1 MDQMKWFL
9 TQEVAGEAGFEDLTA
24 LTQLKLPMR
33 PKLELARNYWDEM
46 GRGNPK
52 AMHGPLLAALAKHLE
67 LDPLPETTVT
77 ETLALA
83 NTMAGLAANRR
94 YAYQAVGALGVI
106 EMTAPGRSAA
116 TSAGLK
122 RLGVKAGNR
131 HYFAL
136 HAILDIKHSEAW
148 NSEAIEPLVSE
159 NPRGSGCYRRRRA
172 DETGMRCALF
182 RAVPQRIGTSIDRMR
197 FLGIGDTCDLGA
209 LYMRLLA
216 DGHEVKVSVA
226 EPLSQG
232 TMAGLVEHTPNWED
246 ELPWVKAAG
255 EEGIILFENVAHARG
270 ALQDSLRKDGFHVIG
285 GSAYGDRLEN
295 DRAFAQRVL
304 ADIGLQTASVVRVQR
319 CSWCNSV
326 Y

>member
-1 MDQMKWFL
+1 MLDIVGSSKVDYERDLQFRLNRLNSLRLNPTLPSPHWKDQLVEIAGLSMVEGEFLERSRQAVAARAAAAPTDPVKFIGWFEALKEDGPGQQDPLFPWLAEQCSMDEMKWFL

-24 LTQLKLPMR
+24 LTQLKLPTR

-52 AMHGPLLAALAKHLE
+52 AMHGPLLAALAEHLE

-77 ETLALA
+77 ESLALA

-94 YAYQAVGALGVI
+94 YAFHSVGALGVI

-136 HAILDIKHSEAW
+136 HAVLDIKHSMAW

-159 NPRGSGCYRRRRA
+159 NP
-172 DETGMRCALF
+172 EV
-182 RAVPQRIGTSIDRMR
+182 AVAIAE
-197 FLGIGDTCDLGA
+197 GA
-209 LYMRLLA
+209 LMRLECGA
-216 DGHEVKVSVA
+216 RC
-226 EPLSQG
+226 
-232 TMAGLVEHTPNWED
+232 
-246 ELPWVKAAG
+246 
-255 EEGIILFENVAHARG
+255 FERYR
-270 ALQDSLRKDGFHVIG
+270 SEF
-285 GSAYGDRLEN
+285 
-295 DRAFAQRVL
+295 
-304 ADIGLQTASVVRVQR
+304 GLQ
-319 CSWCNSV
+319 
-326 Y
+326 